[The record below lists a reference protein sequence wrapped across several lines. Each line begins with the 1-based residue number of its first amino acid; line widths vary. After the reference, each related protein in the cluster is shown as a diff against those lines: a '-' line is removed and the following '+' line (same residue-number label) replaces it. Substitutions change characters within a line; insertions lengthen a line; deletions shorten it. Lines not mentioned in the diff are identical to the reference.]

1 MFLIIHGQ
9 AGGAELFLNDA
20 MILFW
25 QLEANHHKYLGGFM
39 TVAPRSSLIK
49 VEIGRGDVRTI
60 QRGKTWAQ
68 FEHLQQGFE
77 NTRGVK
83 LFFYNDTI
91 EILMPSEVHE
101 MFKKII
107 AILIE
112 AFLLDRQIEFKPTG
126 SMTQKRQGFAAA
138 EADESYEI
146 QGFKLSVEVN
156 FTSGDISKLDCYKAL
171 EVDEVWLWEDGLL
184 EIYCL
189 QADGYQK
196 VSHSR
201 IPALSS
207 IDLAVFS
214 ECILIG
220 ETSRLQ
226 AVQQFMA
233 KNLPTL

>member
-1 MFLIIHGQ
+1 
-9 AGGAELFLNDA
+9 

-25 QLEANHHKYLGGFM
+25 HLEANHHQYLRGFM

-60 QRGKTWAQ
+60 QRGKTWAH

-91 EILMPSEVHE
+91 EILMPSEAHE

-126 SMTQKRQGFAAA
+126 SMTQKREGFAAA

-156 FTSGDISKLDCYKAL
+156 FTSGDISKLDCY
-171 EVDEVWLWEDGLL
+171 
-184 EIYCL
+184 
-189 QADGYQK
+189 
-196 VSHSR
+196 
-201 IPALSS
+201 
-207 IDLAVFS
+207 
-214 ECILIG
+214 
-220 ETSRLQ
+220 
-226 AVQQFMA
+226 
-233 KNLPTL
+233 